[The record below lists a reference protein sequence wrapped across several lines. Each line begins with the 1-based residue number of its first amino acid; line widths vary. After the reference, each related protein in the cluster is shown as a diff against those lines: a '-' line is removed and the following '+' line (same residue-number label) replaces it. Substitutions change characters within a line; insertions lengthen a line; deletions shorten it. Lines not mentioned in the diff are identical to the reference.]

1 LKVLFVQ
8 FRFLADMKNL
18 IKDTWLAG
26 VMLFGSLLGKQNNT
40 KTVEVH
46 AEDLHPS
53 ADNSTAK
60 TTKNESKN
68 V

>member
-8 FRFLADMKNL
+8 FRFLA
-18 IKDTWLAG
+18 